1 MIIKSYT
8 YLHTYWFSEEQL
20 KSLFMLEWEHSNQK
34 IWNHEWQRSPRHRKV
49 YQKQYKMCQECPEP
63 SSQGASYV
71 LSCSKH
77 NSSIFWSWISS
88 FFLTLSLNKTLFLM
102 FFTLRNGHF
111 LSLSNTRL
119 FYETRFVY
127 ARTFRNPIS
136 TLSFKIWNFITRFE
150 LVSFKIGITLLVQI
164 PFCLK
169 KSLPEHP

>member
-1 MIIKSYT
+1 
-8 YLHTYWFSEEQL
+8 
-20 KSLFMLEWEHSNQK
+20 
-34 IWNHEWQRSPRHRKV
+34 
-49 YQKQYKMCQECPEP
+49 MCQECSEP
-63 SSQGASYV
+63 SSQGANYV
-71 LSCSKH
+71 LSWSKH

-102 FFTLRNGHF
+102 FFTLRNWHF

-150 LVSFKIGITLLVQI
+150 VVSFKMGITLLVWI

-169 KSLPEHP
+169 NPYPNTPRLWVGWVCNNEANISRV

>member
-1 MIIKSYT
+1 M
-8 YLHTYWFSEEQL
+8 F
-20 KSLFMLEWEHSNQK
+20 
-34 IWNHEWQRSPRHRKV
+34 
-49 YQKQYKMCQECPEP
+49 QECPEP

-77 NSSIFWSWISS
+77 NSSIFWSWISL
-88 FFLTLSLNKTLFLM
+88 FFLTLSLNKSQFMM

-150 LVSFKIGITLLVQI
+150 VVSFKMGITLLVWI

-169 KSLPEHP
+169 NPYPNTPTRKRSQPVRSYGWQIFLSFVWKNVFRVGNGRIKLGD